1 MIGMKAKSYY
11 RQLRIQRA
19 LVNDILVAYSRT
31 TMQYHINE
39 ETNIQKINNVIKNFI
54 SDNISKIMNIIA
66 DIIFN

>member
-1 MIGMKAKSYY
+1 MIGMTAKSFY

-39 ETNIQKINNVIKNFI
+39 ETNIQKINKVIKNFI
-54 SDNISKIMNIIA
+54 FDNISKIMNIIA